1 MDFSEEMISCS
12 PQIGSPLEMI
22 LKKVMIRMEKILM
35 AELSLT
41 AIVYLTLVLWA
52 VISLMKQ
59 KKILT
64 LQMKI

>member
-35 AELSLT
+35 DQLSMT
-41 AIVYLTLVLWA
+41 VIGYLTLVLWA
-52 VISLMKQ
+52 VISLMK

-64 LQMKI
+64 IQMKI

>member
-1 MDFSEEMISCS
+1 MISCS
-12 PQIGSPLEMI
+12 PQTGSPLEMI

-41 AIVYLTLVLWA
+41 AIVYWTLVLWA
-52 VISLMKQ
+52 VISLMKK

-64 LQMKI
+64 IQMKI